1 MFIPGL
7 LTPKYII
14 SWIISQ
20 VPIFYTFYRYF
31 LMCFFLM
38 RISYLAM
45 SFLCQN
51 ASSALP
57 LPFYSHKIPHKPS
70 LPFSGSTPSPH
81 LPQLISCQPPM
92 LTLLQLHWR
101 LPCFTNLR
109 SMLLLDDLDTYFF
122 AVA

>member
-1 MFIPGL
+1 
-7 LTPKYII
+7 
-14 SWIISQ
+14 
-20 VPIFYTFYRYF
+20 
-31 LMCFFLM
+31 
-38 RISYLAM
+38 M

-70 LPFSGSTPSPH
+70 LPFSGTTPSPH

-92 LTLLQLHWR
+92 LTVLQLHWR

-109 SMLLLDDLDTYFF
+109 SMLLLDDLDTYFLLLPKCSYQGINLF
-122 AVA
+122 QLLTSFQSL